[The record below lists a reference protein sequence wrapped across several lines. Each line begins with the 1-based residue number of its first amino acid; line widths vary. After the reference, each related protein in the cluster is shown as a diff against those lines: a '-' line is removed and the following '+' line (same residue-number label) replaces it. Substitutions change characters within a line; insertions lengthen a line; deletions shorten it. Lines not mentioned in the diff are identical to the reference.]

1 MYTGACTVHVHTG
14 VHVLNKQANIN
25 EYTVYV
31 HVHNPI
37 NNKQPYSGSGTGD
50 FESMVHIYM

>member
-31 HVHNPI
+31 HNPI
-37 NNKQPYSGSGTGD
+37 NNEQPYRGTGD
-50 FESMVHIYM
+50 FQSMVHIYM